1 MQIKHT
7 TSQTNIQYP
16 KTHDFGGI
24 KNNQQAN
31 TLQPRT
37 ILPEVGITTTAEYQT
52 LTTFIP
58 NTAIYIA
65 ADNQMFSHGLNLFF
79 LFFFEDRLCVPHH
92 SRLRFIPPRT
102 LLKDFRPSC
111 LFAGAQINELSTDI
125 SLHTPNNYEGLNG
138 LNI

>member
-31 TLQPRT
+31 TLHPRT

-65 ADNQMFSHGLNLFF
+65 ADNQLFNHGLNLFF
-79 LFFFEDRLCVPHH
+79 LFFSELGYVYPTV
-92 SRLRFIPPRT
+92 SGYGLPP
-102 LLKDFRPSC
+102 PY
-111 LFAGAQINELSTDI
+111 
-125 SLHTPNNYEGLNG
+125 PY
-138 LNI
+138 